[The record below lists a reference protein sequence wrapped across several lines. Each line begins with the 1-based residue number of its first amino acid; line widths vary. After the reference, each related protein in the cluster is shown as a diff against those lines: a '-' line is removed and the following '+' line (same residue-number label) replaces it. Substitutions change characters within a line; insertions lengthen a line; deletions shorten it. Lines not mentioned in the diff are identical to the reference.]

1 MLPGNVIVLSEFMA
15 SRTLNDIFYESSKKE
30 KGKSK
35 NMNAF
40 DIFSIIL
47 NEYDSIK
54 SFEISY

>member
-1 MLPGNVIVLSEFMA
+1 MLPGNVIVLSEFMV

-30 KGKSK
+30 KGESK

-47 NEYDSIK
+47 NEYDSRCN
-54 SFEISY
+54 YR